1 MSLKY
6 LQKTLILLT
15 ALLFFRSGLEERLFL
30 YAQDET
36 LQSSSE
42 DSSKASPNPH
52 PIFVLPEEYTETGRK
67 NISNR
72 LRSVGALDTLGV
84 AESLRL
90 SIKLIHPTIVYLET
104 TSVHKPAGS
113 VANRQGGRVKE
124 FNNEAGAGF
133 IIERLNRQ
141 YVVTNGHVIH
151 AEENINSPQN
161 VNIYLADGR
170 IIHPA
175 KILSD
180 PATDIALL
188 EIKGKYLTLD
198 FGDSDAVQ
206 VGDIIISAGSPFGLR
221 NSFSSGIVSAKG
233 RRNLQV
239 GKTSNEIQDYIQTDA
254 AINPGNS
261 GGPLVNLRGEV
272 IGINVAIASNTGYG
286 EGVSFAIP
294 SKMATAVIDQ
304 LVLSGKVERGWLGAT
319 FDSNYSTSDAAKL
332 GVFAAQFPNRHTPIY
347 PPRIGARVLAA
358 SQSSPAENAGLQ
370 FGDVILFFNGTVV
383 EDKEHLIY
391 LVRIT
396 RPGKTVPIVFFRN
409 GKLYDHKITVGRSG
423 K

>member
-1 MSLKY
+1 MSLQY

-15 ALLFFRSGLEERLFL
+15 ALLFFRSGLEESLFL
-30 YAQDET
+30 YAQDKSS
-36 LQSSSE
+36 QNSSE
-42 DSSKASPNPH
+42 NISKVSSNPH
-52 PIFVLPEEYTETGRK
+52 PIFQLPDEYTESGRK

-72 LRSVGALDTLGV
+72 LRSVGATDSLGV
-84 AESLRL
+84 SEALRL
-90 SIKLIHPTIVYLET
+90 SIQLIRPTIVYIET
-104 TSVHKPAGS
+104 PSVHKPAEKG
-113 VANRQGGRVKE
+113 ANRQGGGIKE

-133 IIERLNRQ
+133 IIERLNKQ
-141 YVVTNGHVIH
+141 YVVTNGHVIR
-151 AEENINSPQN
+151 AEENVNTPQN

-170 IIHPA
+170 LVHPA

-206 VGDIIISAGSPFGLR
+206 VGDIIISAGSPFGLKD
-221 NSFSSGIVSAKG
+221 SFSSGIVSAKG

-254 AINPGNS
+254 SINPGNS

-294 SKMATAVIDQ
+294 SKLAIDVIDQ
-304 LVLSGKVERGWLGAT
+304 LVLSGKVDRGWLGAS
-319 FDSNYSTSDAAKL
+319 FDNNYSTQDAAKL
-332 GVFAAQFPNRHTPIY
+332 GVFAALFPNRHTPIY
-347 PPRIGARVLAA
+347 PSRIGARVLAT
-358 SQSSPAENAGLQ
+358 SQSSPAEKAGLRY
-370 FGDVILFFNGTVV
+370 GDIILFFNGSVV
-383 EDKEHLIY
+383 ENKDHLIY

>member
-1 MSLKY
+1 MSLQY
-6 LQKTLILLT
+6 LQKSLILLT
-15 ALLFFRSGLEERLFL
+15 VLLFFRSGLEEALFL

-36 LQSSSE
+36 PQSSS
-42 DSSKASPNPH
+42 DASSKVSSNPH
-52 PIFVLPEEYTETGRK
+52 PIFVLPEEYTEAGRK
-67 NISNR
+67 NISDR
-72 LRSVGALDTLGV
+72 LRSVNASDTLGV

-90 SIKLIHPTIVYLET
+90 SIQLVRPTIVYLET
-104 TSVHKPAGS
+104 TSVLKPAGS
-113 VANRQGGRVKE
+113 GSNRHGGVKE

-133 IIERLNRQ
+133 IIERLNKQ

-151 AEENINSPQN
+151 AEENVNTPQN

-170 IIHPA
+170 MVHPV

-188 EIKGKYLTLD
+188 EIRGKYLTLD

-206 VGDIIISAGSPFGLR
+206 VGDIIISAGSPFGLKS
-221 NSFSSGIVSAKG
+221 SFSSGIVSAKG

-239 GKTSNEIQDYIQTDA
+239 GKTSAEIQDYIQTDA
-254 AINPGNS
+254 SINPGNS

-294 SKMATAVIDQ
+294 SKLATAVINQ
-304 LVLSGKVERGWLGAT
+304 LVLSGKVECGWLGAS
-319 FDSNYSTSDAAKL
+319 FDSNYSTQDAAKL
-332 GVFAAQFPNRHTPIY
+332 GVFAALFPNRHTPVY
-347 PPRIGARVLAA
+347 PPRIGARVLAT

-383 EDKEHLIY
+383 EDKDHLIY

-396 RPGKTVPIVFFRN
+396 RPGKTVPLVFFRS
-409 GKLYDHKITVGRSG
+409 GKLYDHKITIGR
-423 K
+423 KNK

>member
-1 MSLKY
+1 MSLQY
-6 LQKTLILLT
+6 LQKFLILLT
-15 ALLFFRSGLEERLFL
+15 ALLCFRSGLEEGLFL
-30 YAQDET
+30 YAQDEPP
-36 LQSSSE
+36 QSSSE
-42 DSSKASPNPH
+42 TSSKVSPNPH
-52 PIFVLPEEYTETGRK
+52 PIFILPKEYTETGRK

-72 LRSVGALDTLGV
+72 LRSVGALDSLGV

-90 SIKLIHPTIVYLET
+90 SIQLIHPTIVYIET

-113 VANRQGGRVKE
+113 GTSRHGGGVKE

-133 IIERLNRQ
+133 IIERLNKQ

-151 AEENINSPQN
+151 AEENVNTPQN
-161 VNIYLADGR
+161 VNIYLEDGR
-170 IIHPA
+170 LIHPV

-206 VGDIIISAGSPFGLR
+206 VGDIIISAGSPFGLK

-239 GKTSNEIQDYIQTDA
+239 GKTSSEIQDYIQTDA
-254 AINPGNS
+254 SINPGNS

-272 IGINVAIASNTGYG
+272 IGINVAIASATGYG

-294 SKMATAVIDQ
+294 SKLAIAIIDQ
-304 LVLSGKVERGWLGAT
+304 LTLSGKVERGWLGAS
-319 FDSNYSTSDAAKL
+319 FDSNYSTQDAAKL
-332 GVFAAQFPNRHTPIY
+332 GVFAAQFPNRSTPVY
-347 PPRIGARVLAA
+347 PPRIGARVLATL
-358 SQSSPAENAGLQ
+358 QSSPAEKAGLQ

-383 EDKEHLIY
+383 EDKDHLIY

-409 GKLYDHKITVGRSG
+409 GKLYDHKITIGR